1 MAEALGWWGVP
12 LAIAAGTMRG
22 GTPFLFVSLGE
33 CLTEKSGKINLGL
46 EGTLLTGAMTA
57 YATSYLT
64 GSPWLGLIVAGLAGM
79 VLGFIHAWLCQQPR
93 VNDVAVG
100 IAMIIFGSGIAFFF
114 GKPFIQ
120 PSAPKLP
127 TIDLG
132 GWSSMPAL
140 ESALQISPLFL
151 LGVAI
156 APLMLWFFKS
166 TRWGLFIRAVGDSPD
181 AALAMGVSIKQV
193 RMLCIIAGSFLA
205 GLGGASLS
213 LYYPGV
219 WNENISSG
227 QGLMAVALVI
237 FARWNPI
244 QCLYASL
251 LFGGAQALGPA
262 LQSVGI
268 TQGYYLFNAAPYVL
282 TLAIMIITCSPKRT
296 LTGAPGALGQ
306 VTRPILRGAML
317 ETVNFAVNGT
327 LMWGLELNGNLLNVG
342 ATFVREAKTEPAYR
356 LWSIDDRHPAML
368 RVTTGGSAIALE
380 VWRVPVAGLA
390 TILLQEPPGIV
401 YR

>member
-1 MAEALGWWGVP
+1 MAAQALGWWGVP

-46 EGTLLTGAMTA
+46 EGTLLIGAMSA
-57 YATSYLT
+57 YAASYLT
-64 GSPWLGLIVAGLAGM
+64 KSPWLGVIVAGLAGM
-79 VLGFIHAWLCQQPR
+79 VLGLIHAWLCQQPR

-120 PSAPKLP
+120 PSALQLP

-132 GWSSMPAL
+132 NWSNSAPLKEAL
-140 ESALQISPLFL
+140 KISPLFL

-156 APLMLWFFKS
+156 APVMQWFFRS

-181 AALAMGVSIKQV
+181 AALAMGISVKKV

-205 GLGGASLS
+205 GIGGASLS
-213 LYYPGV
+213 LYYPGI
-219 WNENISSG
+219 WSERISSG

-268 TQGYYLFNAAPYVL
+268 TEGYYLFNAAPYVL
-282 TLAIMIITCSPKRT
+282 TLLIMVITCSPKRS
-296 LTGAPGALGQ
+296 LTGAPGALGS
-306 VTRPILRGAML
+306 
-317 ETVNFAVNGT
+317 N
-327 LMWGLELNGNLLNVG
+327 
-342 ATFVREAKTEPAYR
+342 
-356 LWSIDDRHPAML
+356 
-368 RVTTGGSAIALE
+368 
-380 VWRVPVAGLA
+380 
-390 TILLQEPPGIV
+390 
-401 YR
+401 